1 MTDVHGGPEPSRARL
16 DKQDGGFMTSQDEE
30 PLAVDLPQSLRAAQR
45 GPIAHLR
52 LARSEKRNA
61 LDDVTVLGLETFFTR
76 LPSDIRSVVLTGEGE
91 HFSAG
96 LDLSEVA
103 GERDPLEGVL
113 HSRMWHRAFEAIQF
127 GRVPVITAL
136 HGAVVGGGLELAAST
151 HIRIA
156 ERSTYYGL
164 PEGQRG
170 IFLGGGGSVRI
181 ARLIGVAR
189 LQDMMLTGRTLNA
202 EEGHQ
207 AGVTQYLV
215 EDGKGLEKA
224 MELAAR
230 AASNTPTTN
239 FAVLHALPR
248 IFESD
253 PTSGLL
259 TESLMAS
266 IAEMSPEAQQRLRD
280 FLEKRAGRV
289 LRQS

>member
-1 MTDVHGGPEPSRARL
+1 LTIEDA
-16 DKQDGGFMTSQDEE
+16 EE
-30 PLAVDLPQSLRAAQR
+30 PIGIELPNSLKATRR
-45 GPIAHLR
+45 GAIAHLR
-52 LARSEKRNA
+52 LARAEKRNA
-61 LDDVTVLGLETFFTR
+61 LDDATVLGLETLFTR
-76 LPSDIRSVVLTGEGE
+76 LPKEIGAVVLSGEGS

-103 GERDPLEGVL
+103 DELEPLERVL

-127 GRVPVITAL
+127 GRVPVVTAL

-151 HIRIA
+151 HIRVA

-181 ARLIGVAR
+181 ARLIGVPR
-189 LQDMMLTGRTLNA
+189 VQDMMLTGRTLSA

-215 EDGKGLEKA
+215 EDGRALEKA
-224 MELAAR
+224 FELAAK

-253 PTSGLL
+253 PASGLL

-266 IAEMSPEAQQRLRD
+266 IAEMSPEAQKRLKD
-280 FLEKRAGRV
+280 FLEKRAAKVVRP
-289 LRQS
+289 S

>member
-1 MTDVHGGPEPSRARL
+1 MTLEKA
-16 DKQDGGFMTSQDEE
+16 EE
-30 PLAVDLPQSLRAAQR
+30 RIGIDLPKSLKATRR
-45 GPIAHLR
+45 GAIAHLR

-61 LDDVTVLGLETFFTR
+61 LDDTTVLGLETFFNR
-76 LPSDIRSVVLTGEGE
+76 LPRDIGAVVLTGEGA

-103 GERDPLEGVL
+103 ERDDPLEGVL
-113 HSRMWHRAFEAIQF
+113 HSRMWHRAFEATQF
-127 GRVPVITAL
+127 GRAPVIA
-136 HGAVVGGGLELAAST
+136 AVVGGGLELAAAT

-181 ARLIGVAR
+181 ARLIGVAHV
-189 LQDMMLTGRTLNA
+189 QDMMLTGRTLNA

-224 MELAAR
+224 MELAAK
-230 AASNTPTTN
+230 AASNTATTN

-253 PTSGLL
+253 PASGLL
-259 TESLMAS
+259 TESLMAT
-266 IAEMSPEAQQRLRD
+266 IAEMSPEARQRLKD
-280 FLEKRAGRV
+280 FLEKRAAKV